1 MCKNFIYFIGVGTN
15 NELITSVQK
24 WLKGVNEADS
34 NTLENANRVVNNC
47 IQDRD
52 LQTADHAQ

>member
-1 MCKNFIYFIGVGTN
+1 MYFTGQVVN

-34 NTLENANRVVNNC
+34 DKLENENRVVNNS
-47 IQDRD
+47 IQNKDF
-52 LQTADHAQ
+52 QTAGNAQ